1 MSFPHGLVLKLQ
13 MMENHSPSSPTGLL
27 MGGCL
32 SLTNGVIFCPREE
45 AASLSAA
52 PPPAVHHCNGPSRK
66 HLDVIWRK
74 TAPSSNLGLFCQCH
88 RFLTSPP
95 DFCFPPALPGV
106 RRAPHGPGRSLLASV
121 LFHCPP
127 LMTLPPSSL
136 FLQDHGCGSMN
147 SSGPRP
153 RDAAGFMDVLNGT
166 YSQIPWAL

>member
-1 MSFPHGLVLKLQ
+1 MP
-13 MMENHSPSSPTGLL
+13 
-27 MGGCL
+27 
-32 SLTNGVIFCPREE
+32 
-45 AASLSAA
+45 

-106 RRAPHGPGRSLLASV
+106 RRAPHGPGRSLMASV

-136 FLQDHGCGSMN
+136 FLQDHGKSMN